1 MEKGVNQMSKPKVFI
16 AKKIPKE
23 VEEYIAEFCDYEI
36 WDSMEII
43 PREVLLERILDK
55 EGILL
60 SGIAIDEE
68 LLECAPKLRAISNI
82 SVGYNNFNIS
92 AMKSRKIIGTNTP
105 GVLDDTVADLVFSL
119 ILSTARRIAELD
131 KYVKDGKWKVGD
143 DQNLFGLDVHHA
155 SLGIIGMGRVGEAI
169 AKRAKFGFD
178 MDVCYYNRNRK
189 HEVEENLGV
198 KYCDLEL
205 LLKNCDFI
213 VLMVPL
219 TTDTYHFIDYKEFGL
234 MKENA
239 IFINASRGQTVNEQ
253 ALIDTLQNKKIFG
266 AGLDVY
272 ETEPVDV
279 ENPLLKMANV
289 VTVPHI
295 GSATEKTRADMA
307 SIAAMNLV
315 KALYGKKPP
324 NIVPELRD

>member
-1 MEKGVNQMSKPKVFI
+1 MTKPKVFI
-16 AKKIPKE
+16 AKRIPKE
-23 VEEYIAEFCDYEI
+23 VEDYIAEFCDYEI
-36 WDSMEII
+36 WEHDKTI
-43 PREVLLERILDK
+43 PRELLREKLYDK

-60 SGIAIDEE
+60 SGIAVDED
-68 LLECAPKLRAISNI
+68 LLAHAPKLKAVSNI

-92 AMKSRKIIGTNTP
+92 AMKSRNIIGTNTP

-119 ILSTARRIAELD
+119 VLSTARRIAELD
-131 KYVKDGKWKVGD
+131 QYVKSGRWKVED
-143 DQNLFGLDVHHA
+143 DEKLFGMDVHH
-155 SLGIIGMGRVGEAI
+155 SSIGIIGMGRVGEAI
-169 AKRAKFGFD
+169 AKRARFGFD
-178 MDVCYYNRNRK
+178 MEVFYYNRKRK
-189 HEVEENLGV
+189 YEVEENLGV
-198 KYCDLEL
+198 RYCDFES

-219 TTDTYHFIDYKEFGL
+219 TTETYHLIDYKEFGL

-239 IFINASRGQTVNEQ
+239 VFINASRGQTVNEQ
-253 ALIDTLQNKKIFG
+253 ALIEALQNKKIFG

-272 ETEPVDV
+272 ETEPIHT

-295 GSATEKTRADMA
+295 GSATEKTRTDMA
-307 SIAAMNLV
+307 SLAAMNLV
-315 KALYGKKPP
+315 KALYGKTPP